1 MRNLKPK
8 PKIIS
13 QSNTQLGPDAID
25 QLLGADSHSVDLML
39 IAAVGLTGYC
49 FGS

>member
-13 QSNTQLGPDAID
+13 QSNTQSWDEHDRRLKLQGNWKKVVHESQSI
-25 QLLGADSHSVDLML
+25 M
-39 IAAVGLTGYC
+39 
-49 FGS
+49 